1 MTLANLAALPGVV
14 AVCRFRDDGSLIEAE
29 GQLSVERM
37 AHLARF
43 AHWYRRIVAGNVDL
57 LSLLG
62 DAQGWSPAQGWVMR
76 GTVWSACGMGNLL
89 CAFESADGR
98 LDAIMRALGAAA
110 HD

>member
-1 MTLANLAALPGVV
+1 MLAGIAALPGVV

-29 GQLSVERM
+29 GSLPVERI

-43 AHWYRRIVAGNVDL
+43 AQWYRRVVASNVDL

-62 DAQGWSPAQGWVMR
+62 GAQGWSPAQGWIMR
-76 GTVWSACGMGNLL
+76 GAALSACGIGNLL

-98 LDAIMRALGAAA
+98 LNDIMRALDEAARA
-110 HD
+110 